1 MPTYSVTYKYF
12 KFCALLLLSF
22 THALLSS
29 ADIWSTDHRYLKCIY
44 RMSRFQFDS
53 KCSQTIINIA
63 TFCVGHIPATCMKL
77 PWFIWRPILFETTSI
92 VLYVCKSFHHS
103 RNNPAATT
111 TRCSSAR
118 PVASGGLR
126 GLKPPHKRFEP
137 PHQSF
142 WPLKIL
148 TSKSTV
154 LPAERKVQL
163 DYSPL
168 CVLAEFQ

>member
-1 MPTYSVTYKYF
+1 MLTYSVTYKYF

-111 TRCSSAR
+111 TRCSPATAEIRRAR
-118 PVASGGLR
+118 KCSSESLTRYLLDSDSTQQRPGLVEPWV
-126 GLKPPHKRFEP
+126 KPR
-137 PHQSF
+137 
-142 WPLKIL
+142 
-148 TSKSTV
+148 
-154 LPAERKVQL
+154 
-163 DYSPL
+163 
-168 CVLAEFQ
+168 